1 MSTVLY
7 RHDTVTDDPRFDWDD
22 LTTGPNAGFSALAT
36 DDDDPRL
43 TLGMMSDLGEEAL
56 LGAWNRVLE
65 IQTRGF
71 GPREVQWLREA
82 GFGAAG
88 RAVLEVGSGDGNYGR
103 FLATS
108 FPDTRVHGLEA
119 TQALIDRGIDA
130 GGELPANYTIAACRV
145 GDEPIPGAEDGRY
158 GDCLLR
164 YVLQHSSDPVRILE
178 AVYDALPVGGRVFA
192 IEEDSALF
200 VSTEQWPAYAAFV
213 DRLERVY
220 IACGS
225 DFTTGRKL
233 HVLAREA
240 GFEVEDF
247 RIGLRSNVDLGSDML
262 DWLIGMTHMLHH
274 SCPSILTRDDLEF
287 IVGDFTQRRDTND
300 TMVFCYPQVMMMAT
314 KRSWTSTPQAEH
326 ADDLVSG

>member
-1 MSTVLY
+1 
-7 RHDTVTDDPRFDWDD
+7 
-22 LTTGPNAGFSALAT
+22 
-36 DDDDPRL
+36 
-43 TLGMMSDLGEEAL
+43 
-56 LGAWNRVLE
+56 
-65 IQTRGF
+65 
-71 GPREVQWLREA
+71 
-82 GFGAAG
+82 
-88 RAVLEVGSGDGNYGR
+88 VLEVGSGDGNYGR

-130 GGELPANYTIAACRV
+130 DGELPVNYYTITACRV
-145 GDEPIPGAEDGRY
+145 GDEPIRDGVRY
-158 GDCLLR
+158 DDCLLR

-178 AVYDALPVGGRVFA
+178 AVYDALAVGSRVFA

-200 VSTEQWPAYAAFV
+200 VSTEEWPAYAAFV
-213 DRLERVY
+213 DRLVRVY
-220 IACGS
+220 VACGS

-287 IVGDFTQRRDTND
+287 IVGDFTRRRDCGDNGVLLSAGD
-300 TMVFCYPQVMMMAT
+300 DGWRPSG
-314 KRSWTSTPQAEH
+314 REH
-326 ADDLVSG
+326 ERRAVPTRRASRRRTRDLVVGCG